1 MASEMGKGEGPGGG
15 KGRDR
20 GVFGD
25 LPLRERKKLRTR
37 RALVETALELF
48 SAKGFA
54 ATTLDE
60 LVEAVEVSKRTF
72 FRTFA
77 SKEDVALAP
86 ERELWRAYTDDI
98 GQRPFG
104 EGQPLLT
111 VFEQSLYAAVAGME
125 EDWERRF
132 LTSRALADATP
143 ALNAHSLRH
152 CAEITDEVIAL
163 TVAALPTDPAPLRV
177 RLLLEL
183 MLSAWRGAL
192 KEWST
197 PGGDHDRGAL
207 VGHMDAAFAVIPEV
221 LELAAAAVP
230 SAGRRHGYGIL
241 AP

>member
-1 MASEMGKGEGPGGG
+1 MTDGKETGKNGGKKGGG
-15 KGRDR
+15 R
-20 GVFGD
+20 GE

-37 RALVETALELF
+37 RALAETALELF

-54 ATTLDE
+54 AATLDE

-86 ERELWRAYTDDI
+86 ERELWRAYVDDI
-98 GQRPFG
+98 SERPFG
-104 EGQPLLT
+104 GQPLLA
-111 VFEQSLYAAVAGME
+111 VFEGSLYAAVASMDEG
-125 EDWERRF
+125 WERRF

-152 CAEITDEVIAL
+152 CAEVTDEVVAL
-163 TVAALPTDPAPLRV
+163 AVARLGAEPRTDITPLRV

-192 KEWST
+192 KEWSA
-197 PGGDHDRGAL
+197 PGGEQGRAAL
-207 VGHMDAAFAVIPEV
+207 VEGMDAAFGEIPAL
-221 LELAAAAVP
+221 LELAAQEPVF
-230 SAGRRHGYGIL
+230 RRVR
-241 AP
+241 A